1 MLSRPVKWET
11 AARIPVG
18 YNGHT
23 AVWLNGLVYVGGGF
37 GSKLIFH
44 KPSYTIH
51 FYDPVNNSWNLLF
64 NVPYCLFAMT
74 TWKNKLVIAGG
85 QDPNQRKAN
94 QIFTMDDG
102 QLRNFSNMIT
112 ARAYAT
118 AAGYEE
124 MLIITGGRNYADMT
138 LLSTELFDSNTG
150 QPHICA
156 DLPQPHY
163 WLKSVIVDS
172 MLYLLG
178 GHNQYGKPSPTVFT
192 APLNTLSKD
201 RQLKWNVLQDSPR
214 CRFAPISISGTLL
227 ILGGSK
233 ERKGTSNIYKL
244 NSASRSWEVIKPRIP
259 SARSSLTAVSTD
271 DGRMI
276 IIGGLT
282 DKGEVTDTV
291 WISSMT

>member
-1 MLSRPVKWET
+1 MKINWEEG
-11 AARIPVG
+11 AHIPVG

-44 KPSYTIH
+44 KPSYTIY
-51 FYDPVNNSWNLLF
+51 FYDPVNNSWSSLF
-64 NVPYCLFAMT
+64 DVPYCLFAMT

-85 QDPNQRKAN
+85 QDASQKKTN
-94 QIFTMDDG
+94 QIFTTDDG
-102 QLRNFSNMIT
+102 QWKTFSKMIT

-118 AAGYEE
+118 AAGYQEL
-124 MLIITGGRNYADMT
+124 LIITGGRDYTDMT
-138 LLSTELFDSNTG
+138 LLSTEVFDSNTG
-150 QPHICA
+150 QPYICA

-178 GHNQYGKPSPTVFT
+178 GHNQYGKPSPTVIA
-192 APLNTLSKD
+192 APLDTLSKD
-201 RQLKWNVLQDSPR
+201 RQLKWNVYQDAPR
-214 CRFAPISISGTLL
+214 CRFAPVSINGTLL
-227 ILGGSK
+227 ILGGSN
-233 ERKGTSNIYKL
+233 ERKGTTDIYQLSNV
-244 NSASRSWEVIKPRIP
+244 SHSWEAIRSKIP
-259 SARSSLTAVSTD
+259 LARSSLTAVTTD
-271 DGRMI
+271 DGRII

-291 WISSMT
+291 WISHNDMT